1 MKLSWQRHRLAATKK
16 IQRAAQIPSL
26 PSGVSPVQNTQAVA
40 SDTPATEVLQLPIL
54 YPEISRQRG
63 EEGVVDLRV
72 AVNQAGL
79 VEEVIIL
86 KSSGFKR
93 LDAEAARAAKSLEGA
108 GAGVRDFSVRFKL
121 DNI

>member
-1 MKLSWQRHRLAATKK
+1 M
-16 IQRAAQIPSL
+16 
-26 PSGVSPVQNTQAVA
+26 
-40 SDTPATEVLQLPIL
+40 
-54 YPEISRQRG
+54 
-63 EEGVVDLRV
+63 VDLRV

-93 LDAEAARAAKSLEGA
+93 LDAEAARAAKNLEGA